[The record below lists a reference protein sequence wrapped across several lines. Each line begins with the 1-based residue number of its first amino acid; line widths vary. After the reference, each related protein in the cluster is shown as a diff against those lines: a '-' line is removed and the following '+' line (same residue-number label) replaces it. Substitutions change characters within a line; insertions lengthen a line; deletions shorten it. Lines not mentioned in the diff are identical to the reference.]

1 MPAAPV
7 PASLPTP
14 THRARWAGY
23 AGKQHRLWR
32 ARAALREEL
41 AEFAGTAMII
51 IFGVGVECEVELHM
65 AVHSGPDAAKSL
77 MSRFA
82 WATGVAIGIWVAG
95 GISGAHLNPTV
106 TISLAMFRG
115 FPMRKVGRY
124 ILAQIL
130 GACFGAFLIYA
141 NYHHSIER
149 VEGGAQR
156 TVYGPDATASL
167 FFTFPQPYLPW
178 TASFYSEFLA
188 SGVLLC
194 AVFALSDSRNLAPPL
209 GLMPLAMWMLLVG
222 IGASLGINTG
232 YAMNFARDTGPRI
245 ACWLLGYGNEVWTDH
260 GYYFAWG
267 PGIASVFGGLAGSA
281 FYDLLISGPRE
292 DSPINRPR
300 GRRAQGAADDSDE
313 EQELA

>member
-1 MPAAPV
+1 
-7 PASLPTP
+7 
-14 THRARWAGY
+14 
-23 AGKQHRLWR
+23 
-32 ARAALREEL
+32 
-41 AEFAGTAMII
+41 
-51 IFGVGVECEVELHM
+51 
-65 AVHSGPDAAKSL
+65 
-77 MSRFA
+77 
-82 WATGVAIGIWVAG
+82 
-95 GISGAHLNPTV
+95 V

-194 AVFALSDSRNLAPPL
+194 AVFALSDSRNVSVHVAAMHSVAHPCPSHSWRRRLVSCRSRCGCCSSASEHRSALTL
-209 GLMPLAMWMLLVG
+209 GEQVAC
-222 IGASLGINTG
+222 AS
-232 YAMNFARDTGPRI
+232 RPQ
-245 ACWLLGYGNEVWTDH
+245 
-260 GYYFAWG
+260 
-267 PGIASVFGGLAGSA
+267 
-281 FYDLLISGPRE
+281 LLIHSLCTDTPWCAE
-292 DSPINRPR
+292 CAVCSPLI
-300 GRRAQGAADDSDE
+300 
-313 EQELA
+313 